1 MFLIAAGYEDADD
14 CDALRA
20 DPAFKLALGRLPETG
35 PALCARLI
43 KLAARI
49 VETAARIRIRLP
61 SVCPDKALWRLLAGR
76 FAAAP

>member
-1 MFLIAAGYEDADD
+1 MHS
-14 CDALRA
+14 LRA
-20 DPAFKLALGRLPETG
+20 AIPATSAWAAAEFTTLR
-35 PALCARLI
+35 ARLI